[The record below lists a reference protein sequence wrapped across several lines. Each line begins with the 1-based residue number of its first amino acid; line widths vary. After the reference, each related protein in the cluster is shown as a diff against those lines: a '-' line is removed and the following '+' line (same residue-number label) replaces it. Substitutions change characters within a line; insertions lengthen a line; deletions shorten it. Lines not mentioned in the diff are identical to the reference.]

1 MDDARQALK
10 RPYLALSLF
19 DSLPN
24 ALPDWSVESGQRF
37 KAAMDDDFAT
47 PEAVAVLF
55 ELAAEVNRT
64 RSVALA
70 TQLKALGGVLGVLQ
84 QHPAT
89 YLQAGKG
96 LDETSIL
103 LQIEAR
109 KQAKLGKNFALADQI
124 RNDLLANG
132 VLLKDSAQGTTWERA

>member
-1 MDDARQALK
+1 
-10 RPYLALSLF
+10 
-19 DSLPN
+19 
-24 ALPDWSVESGQRF
+24 
-37 KAAMDDDFAT
+37 MDDDFAT

-70 TQLKALGGVLGVLQ
+70 TQLKALGRVLGVLH

-96 LDETSIL
+96 LDESSIM

-109 KQAKLGKNFALADQI
+109 QQAKLGKDFALADQI
-124 RNDLLANG
+124 RKNLLANG
-132 VLLKDSAQGTTWERA
+132 VQLKDSAQGTTWERV

>member
-1 MDDARQALK
+1 MDNCLTYALRMARYG
-10 RPYLALSLF
+10 R
-19 DSLPN
+19 
-24 ALPDWSVESGQRF
+24 SGDHLVIRKSHWGF
-37 KAAMDDDFAT
+37 F
-47 PEAVAVLF
+47 PHFAVLF

-70 TQLKALGGVLGVLQ
+70 TQLKSLGGVLGVLQ

-96 LDETSIL
+96 LDETFIL

-132 VLLKDSAQGTTWERA
+132 VLLKDAAQGTTWERV